1 MATYLQLVQRVRQET
16 GTAGTGPT
24 TVENQKGQ
32 LAQLVTWV
40 AQAYLDILN
49 LWHDW
54 KFLWAEDTVTCVVDQ
69 TDYTLAANLR
79 RINEDAVYLTGGS
92 LGIDKQPVGY
102 IEYDQYRRNKGWYAG
117 SGTPA
122 HFTIKPDGKLRL
134 LPAPDD
140 TYTVEY
146 EYWKTPT
153 PLAGNTDNP
162 AFAANYDDVIVWK
175 AVMYWAGFNEAEAE
189 FQKANFH
196 FENAKSALEAK
207 YLPAM
212 EQFNGRSEGVD
223 IVVRPE

>member
-24 TVENQKGQ
+24 TVESQKGQ
-32 LAQLVTWV
+32 LAQLVSWV

-49 LWHDW
+49 EWHDW
-54 KFLWAEDTVTCVVDQ
+54 KFLWAESTLDCVVGQ
-69 TDYTLAANLR
+69 PDYALQSNLR
-79 RINEDAVYLTGGS
+79 RINEDAVYLTGGT
-92 LGIDKQPVGY
+92 LGVDKQPIGY
-102 IEYDQYRRNKGWYAG
+102 IEYDQYRRNKGWHAG
-117 SGTPA
+117 RGTPA
-122 HFTIKPDGKLRL
+122 HFTIKPDGKIKL

-153 PLAGNTDNP
+153 PLVGNTDNP
-162 AFAANYDDVIVWK
+162 LFDSVYDNAIVWR

-189 FQKANFH
+189 FQKASFY
-196 FENAKSALEAK
+196 FEQAKAALEAK
-207 YLPAM
+207 FLPAM
-212 EQFNGRSEGVD
+212 EQYHGRSEGID